1 MTMQEKL
8 QQLRRPFHPDAI
20 TFKPQ
25 GKSNAPTMA
34 GLAYADLRV
43 YMERLDEVF
52 GSGWEVSYEPWGLD
66 RIIATVTV
74 TISEPY
80 ESVSRSSTGET
91 TSESENQD
99 IGGTVA
105 EAQAF
110 KRACAMLGLGRY
122 LYELPRTYAE
132 WDTQRRCFTPAGLA
146 KLRKPVVEHYERLTG
161 EKIGNAPAPAQE
173 DDSLWATDA
182 PGVAPM
188 DEQFYSDG
196 FTLAEAHAPAKPAG
210 LIIPE
215 GKPAEIY
222 AWISHHNGEPWASD
236 VQRELAIRKLGE
248 ALGADPRSK
257 EKCAMLGAPGLALLV
272 GRNLGKS
279 IASHLIDGLAQTKWN
294 KETRTAEP
302 NEKYSQVLVD
312 AVRAIAQAN
321 GMSID

>member
-1 MTMQEKL
+1 MSINDKL
-8 QQLRRPFHPDAI
+8 NQLRRPFHPDAI

-34 GLAYADLRV
+34 GLAYADLRE
-43 YMERLDEVF
+43 YMERLDQVF
-52 GSGWEVSYEPWGLD
+52 GPDWSVSYEPWGID

-74 TISEPY
+74 GGEMGMA
-80 ESVSRSSTGET
+80 VSRSSTGET

-132 WDTQRRCFTPAGLA
+132 WDSQRRSFTPAGLA
-146 KLRKPVVEHYERLTG
+146 KLRKPVVEHYERSTG
-161 EKIGNAPAPAQE
+161 EKVGQAAPSQE

-188 DEQFYSDG
+188 DEQFYSD
-196 FTLAEAHAPAKPAG
+196 APSKPAG

-222 AWISHHNGEPWASD
+222 AWIAQHNAEPWASD

-257 EKCAMLGAPGLALLV
+257 EKCNMLGGPALALLV

-312 AVRAIAQAN
+312 AVRSIAQAN